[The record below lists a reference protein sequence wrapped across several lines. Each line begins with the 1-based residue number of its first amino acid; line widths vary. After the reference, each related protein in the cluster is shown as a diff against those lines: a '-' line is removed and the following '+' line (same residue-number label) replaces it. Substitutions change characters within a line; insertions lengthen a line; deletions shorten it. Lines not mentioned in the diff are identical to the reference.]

1 LGNSLRAA
9 TAEQRQRKK
18 FSIFMTKVL
27 FILSFVVMMVAS
39 VFAWQNGRAF
49 TEERNAKAS
58 LHRQIKTE
66 LTALTKMADDV
77 KQMNASV
84 ASVGQEVET
93 QNEKLKT
100 VKLTITQTD
109 AETKRTEDDLK
120 DKSTKMEELNQQ
132 LNKLPPGFNPQTIAE
147 DLNKIKAEIA
157 ELHNQADAKK
167 KEMADA
173 EKKTVDAEKAL
184 DDVTAKIEAR
194 KKSFERN
201 SMSFTV
207 VAVNSDWGFVVIDGG
222 EKEGITP
229 DTKLLVIRGTKT
241 VGKLSILAVQGGKT
255 IANVLTESLAPGMTP
270 APGDK
275 VILEN
280 LYQ

>member
-1 LGNSLRAA
+1 
-9 TAEQRQRKK
+9 
-18 FSIFMTKVL
+18 MTKLL
-27 FILSFVVMMVAS
+27 FILSAVAMGLAS
-39 VFAWQNGRAF
+39 VFAYQNGRTF
-49 TEERNAKAS
+49 TVARNEKTS

-66 LTALTKMADDV
+66 LAVLTKMSDDV
-77 KQMNASV
+77 KQKTAAV
-84 ASVGQEVET
+84 AAAGQEVET

-109 AETKRTEDDLK
+109 AETKRVGDDLK
-120 DKSTKMEELNQQ
+120 DKTAKIKDLSQQ
-132 LNKLPPGFNPQTIAE
+132 LKKLPPGFNPQTIAE
-147 DLNKIKAEIA
+147 DLNKIKAQIA
-157 ELHNQADAKK
+157 ELHNQAEAKK
-167 KEMADA
+167 KEIADA
-173 EKKTVDAEKAL
+173 EKKTADAGKLL
-184 DDVTAKIEAR
+184 DDVTAKIEAL

-229 DTKLLVIRGTKT
+229 DTKLLVIRGTRT
-241 VGKLSILAVQGGKT
+241 VGKLSILAVQGSKT
-255 IANVLTESLAPGMTP
+255 IANVLSESLAPGMAP